1 MERYSKLL
9 PGMVEWTLQKRA
21 EDNVSESFGC
31 GYLFV
36 DVCDFTK
43 LTESASVKGHYGVEI
58 ITDILNQY
66 FDLLNEKIMQYN
78 GQIIKFEGD
87 AVLAAFPGKEEIC
100 LCQMQECLKEFN
112 RELQELN
119 KRLKNKYGSDLSYH
133 SSMGYGQSNVII
145 LGKPNIHYDY
155 FVYSPVMHSLYNLFA
170 QAGKNECLQV
180 KSGIKTKKKAE
191 IYGAELPLRAEKSY
205 DQSFFP
211 PEILQRISS
220 QTFTGELRNAAI
232 LFIGIAAEKYI
243 HKGDYKTINNYYCK
257 VQEIVYR
264 LEGMINKIDYT
275 DKGLILLISFGI
287 LQTHIDDIERAIV
300 CANLINS
307 IESPLKAK
315 IGLTYSNLYVGVL
328 GAKQRCEFGI
338 IGTGVNVSARLMTSA
353 KYGQIV
359 FTKDILPSVQSR
371 FEVQFLRKERVKGIK
386 DELFFYRILRE
397 LPEFLSS
404 YKRQYQNKT
413 QICYQ
418 EQTAEII
425 QKIKDKKINQVLI
438 SGDHGT
444 GKSFLSWQI
453 LNNFYEENYKISIF
467 VLDEF
472 NHHDPLILH
481 RKFIS
486 NELELNDPLSEPEKL
501 QKYLAEILEE
511 RDADILLNALGLQ
524 NKETILTND
533 SGKQIEFLL
542 LSLQKSLDLL
552 MRDFDLILLDNIQW
566 LDDLSAQILQKRLE
580 DDNPKSQ
587 TLILTTTKEITNYQ
601 NKANAKT
608 EFISLR
614 ELNREEVIALIR
626 SQIPNITF
634 QAVDYIYNLAG
645 GNPRFI
651 TELCSQIL
659 SSFPDPDMLI
669 TESNIYDIQNKGL
682 LPYNVENLFIVKYES
697 LSQEAKDIL
706 KKASIIGKGFTL
718 NEIFETQSG
727 ISQNEIIPV
736 ISELQNNEIIDITTL
751 SPEVQYLFNNALMRQ
766 AIYSTI
772 LLGEKVS
779 LHNRIA
785 SFYEEKY
792 GTLAN
797 RHSELLAYHFHLGE
811 NKEKAL
817 HYALIAGDQNQKIN
831 NHSEAIYY
839 YQIALQHTTERLEKI
854 AIILSIVDSQ
864 LYLGEVEVAKEN
876 LETIE
881 PKEISLPELL
891 KKYHFLRCRVYYLSG
906 DYEGVLKYLKN
917 VTDFEGKYGEQI
929 RVYQLDCLYRLFL
942 IEDFSALLKDLK
954 QEFVQQ
960 AANTLNVKSQKPS
973 ISTLLSRFQKI
984 PEDEI
989 TEEQKHYLYL
999 LLKLESIEANH
1010 FINTG
1015 YYQKALKSLLFQ
1027 YDLAKALKD
1036 DLSLRIASS
1045 GLGIVYTRMG
1055 NLDSAYKAY
1064 VEAISIAD
1072 KISDR
1077 FGFAKVLSDMATLHR
1092 RMGQH
1097 QEALDHFHRSLK
1109 IFESLGNL
1117 VFQGVVLHGIG
1128 EVYLQEGR
1136 DTEALK
1142 YFRKALKIAR
1152 QSKDLFGISFEQDA
1166 IGDILFNSGKIADA
1180 KTQYLKNLKLQQ
1192 KIGDNEG
1199 IAHTYGNLGNVARME
1214 KNLPLAIEYYTKNI
1228 KMTGE
1233 IGDKDGQGKGF
1244 YNLALVYEDLQDK
1257 EKAIQ
1262 SLHKALKC
1270 FTQAGSV
1277 KFMELTKKRLQENL
1291 QQNE

>member
-1 MERYSKLL
+1 M
-9 PGMVEWTLQKRA
+9 
-21 EDNVSESFGC
+21 
-31 GYLFV
+31 
-36 DVCDFTK
+36 
-43 LTESASVKGHYGVEI
+43 
-58 ITDILNQY
+58 
-66 FDLLNEKIMQYN
+66 
-78 GQIIKFEGD
+78 
-87 AVLAAFPGKEEIC
+87 
-100 LCQMQECLKEFN
+100 
-112 RELQELN
+112 
-119 KRLKNKYGSDLSYH
+119 
-133 SSMGYGQSNVII
+133 
-145 LGKPNIHYDY
+145 
-155 FVYSPVMHSLYNLFA
+155 
-170 QAGKNECLQV
+170 
-180 KSGIKTKKKAE
+180 
-191 IYGAELPLRAEKSY
+191 
-205 DQSFFP
+205 
-211 PEILQRISS
+211 
-220 QTFTGELRNAAI
+220 
-232 LFIGIAAEKYI
+232 
-243 HKGDYKTINNYYCK
+243 
-257 VQEIVYR
+257 
-264 LEGMINKIDYT
+264 
-275 DKGLILLISFGI
+275 
-287 LQTHIDDIERAIV
+287 
-300 CANLINS
+300 
-307 IESPLKAK
+307 
-315 IGLTYSNLYVGVL
+315 
-328 GAKQRCEFGI
+328 
-338 IGTGVNVSARLMTSA
+338 
-353 KYGQIV
+353 
-359 FTKDILPSVQSR
+359 
-371 FEVQFLRKERVKGIK
+371 
-386 DELFFYRILRE
+386 
-397 LPEFLSS
+397 
-404 YKRQYQNKT
+404 
-413 QICYQ
+413 
-418 EQTAEII
+418 
-425 QKIKDKKINQVLI
+425 
-438 SGDHGT
+438 
-444 GKSFLSWQI
+444 
-453 LNNFYEENYKISIF
+453 
-467 VLDEF
+467 
-472 NHHDPLILH
+472 
-481 RKFIS
+481 
-486 NELELNDPLSEPEKL
+486 
-501 QKYLAEILEE
+501 
-511 RDADILLNALGLQ
+511 
-524 NKETILTND
+524 
-533 SGKQIEFLL
+533 
-542 LSLQKSLDLL
+542 
-552 MRDFDLILLDNIQW
+552 
-566 LDDLSAQILQKRLE
+566 
-580 DDNPKSQ
+580 
-587 TLILTTTKEITNYQ
+587 
-601 NKANAKT
+601 
-608 EFISLR
+608 
-614 ELNREEVIALIR
+614 
-626 SQIPNITF
+626 
-634 QAVDYIYNLAG
+634 
-645 GNPRFI
+645 
-651 TELCSQIL
+651 
-659 SSFPDPDMLI
+659 
-669 TESNIYDIQNKGL
+669 
-682 LPYNVENLFIVKYES
+682 
-697 LSQEAKDIL
+697 
-706 KKASIIGKGFTL
+706 

-864 LYLGEVEVAKEN
+864 LYLSEVEVAKEN

-942 IEDFSALLKDLK
+942 IEDFSTLLKDLK

-1015 YYQKALKSLLFQ
+1015 YYQKALKSLLSQ

-1036 DLSLRIASS
+1036 DLSLRIASN
-1045 GLGIVYTRMG
+1045 GLGVVYTRMG

-1152 QSKDLFGISFEQDA
+1152 QSKDLFGISFEQDS

-1180 KTQYLKNLKLQQ
+1180 KTQYLKNLKLQLQ
-1192 KIGDNEG
+1192 INDNEG

-1214 KNLPLAIEYYTKNI
+1214 KNLPLAIDYYTKNI

-1233 IGDKDGQGKGF
+1233 IGDKDGQGRGF
-1244 YNLALVYEDLQDK
+1244 YNLSLVYEDLQDR
-1257 EKAIQ
+1257 EKATEYLQ
-1262 SLHKALKC
+1262 KALKC
-1270 FTQAGSV
+1270 FKQAGSV
-1277 KFMELTKKRLQENL
+1277 KFIELTKKRLQEY
-1291 QQNE
+1291 QQQKE